1 MTVVDG
7 SASGR
12 QLQGGLT
19 IQLCMGVCMW
29 GGGGEIEHVGCCY
42 TWHNYYTQVENTIHI
57 KSLTIFEG
65 AYLGVFSQL
74 KPACTV

>member
-19 IQLCMGVCMW
+19 IQLCMGVCVGACGCGCVW
-29 GGGGEIEHVGCCY
+29 GGGELNMLAVA
-42 TWHNYYTQVENTIHI
+42 IHGI
-57 KSLTIFEG
+57 IIIHR
-65 AYLGVFSQL
+65 
-74 KPACTV
+74 